1 MKATPWYFVCRGC
14 NAKWFAPNAKHNCRR
29 CGKECRAQEQISPP
43 WRAFALSGK
52 REASDTES
60 EEGTVN
66 TSFKRTRSQEAE
78 RLLET
83 LTSKVRILSV
93 EQVAMGFIP
102 YADHPGEEAAKLVH
116 ALKKH
121 DLVETH
127 ASVLHPLLPLT
138 DGPVFRWTPGE
149 AAPNFSRIAW
159 QLRSRWKSLPKAMLI
174 CRATTKAR
182 ELMRGTVG
190 GRRAR
195 ATELRHDLHVAEMY
209 FHLQRT
215 APHLAAT
222 WIHEDTLLAQGL
234 RHNDG
239 RPIPDAVVGDGDVM
253 EFGGSYKAEKLRVL
267 HASYAHSP
275 YTIW

>member
-1 MKATPWYFVCRGC
+1 M
-14 NAKWFAPNAKHNCRR
+14 
-29 CGKECRAQEQISPP
+29 S
-43 WRAFALSGK
+43 
-52 REASDTES
+52 
-60 EEGTVN
+60 
-66 TSFKRTRSQEAE
+66 TSFARKRSQQAE

-93 EQVAMGFIP
+93 EQI
-102 YADHPGEEAAKLVH
+102 AAEFFSQSDRPKENAASLVQ
-116 ALKKH
+116 ALKRD

-127 ASVLHPLLPLT
+127 TSVLHPLLSLA
-138 DGPVFRWTPGE
+138 DGPVFRWAPGE
-149 AAPNFSRIAW
+149 AAPIFSRIAW
-159 QLRSRWKSLPKAMLI
+159 ELRSRWKTPPKAMLI
-174 CRATTKAR
+174 SRATTKAR

-190 GRRAR
+190 GRRVR
-195 ATELRHDLHVAEMY
+195 ATELRHDLHVAELF

-222 WIHEDTLLAQGL
+222 WIHEDTLLARGL
-234 RHNDG
+234 RHNDCH
-239 RPIPDAVVGDGDVM
+239 PIPDAVVGDGEVM